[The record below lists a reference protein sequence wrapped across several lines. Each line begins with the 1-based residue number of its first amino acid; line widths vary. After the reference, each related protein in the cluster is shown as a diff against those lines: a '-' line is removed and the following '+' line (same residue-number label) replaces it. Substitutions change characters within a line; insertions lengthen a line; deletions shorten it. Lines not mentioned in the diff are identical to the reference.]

1 MNDPVRASLP
11 MLTIAAVERD
21 TRLSKDTLRIWERRY
36 GFPCPQRDER
46 GERLYPLEQVE
57 QLRHIRRLLDA
68 GWRPGRIVGR
78 PLAELQA
85 LGEISRVSRTRQPT
99 QTDDGPPPLDA
110 EPRALYALLRAHDVA
125 GLRRTLMRAVL
136 RHGMGPFVTEVAI
149 PLLVEIGEAWS
160 RGHMEVFE
168 EHLGSEAIETVL
180 RAAIASAPEAR
191 DDGSTPRV
199 VLATG
204 PDEQHGL
211 ALLMAEALFTV
222 EGCVCMNLGRQTP
235 LQDIVRAAAAHQADI
250 VALSFSAVT
259 PAAVTLDQ
267 LTDLRQCLPGT
278 VELWAGT
285 PLAVQQRRMPAGV
298 HLLDALGRLGHE
310 VARWRAAHTTP
321 A

>member
-46 GERLYPLEQVE
+46 GERLYALEQVE

-85 LGEISRVSRTRQPT
+85 LGEISRASRLPPT
-99 QTDDGPPPLDA
+99 DASDGPAPLDA
-110 EPRALYALLRAHDVA
+110 EPQALYTLLRAHDVA

-136 RHGMGPFVTEVAI
+136 RHGMGPFVTDVAI

-191 DDGSTPRV
+191 GDGSTPRV

-267 LTDLRQCLPGT
+267 LTDLRQRLPSA

-285 PLAVQQRRMPAGV
+285 PLALQQRRMPAGV
-298 HLLDALGRLGHE
+298 HLLDTLGRLGPE
-310 VARWRAAHTTP
+310 VARWRAGRLAP